1 MTGEL
6 YLEAPLPGMGR
17 RLTGAEGKEMFRNDY
32 FKRKLQNDHE
42 LFIILIITVPIPTDK
57 LGKTLYCTSDIV
69 HRDED
74 GDYQV
79 YGRVNDA
86 IRYRGE
92 LLNLPNIEGAAVSQ
106 DNQPTL

>member
-1 MTGEL
+1 
-6 YLEAPLPGMGR
+6 MGR
-17 RLTGAEGKEMFRNDY
+17 KLTGAEGKEMFRNDY

-42 LFIILIITVPIPTDK
+42 LFIMNFAIPTDK

-69 HRDED
+69 HKDED
-74 GDYQV
+74 GEYQV
-79 YGRVNDA
+79 YARVNDA

-106 DNQPTL
+106 DDQPTL

>member
-1 MTGEL
+1 MC
-6 YLEAPLPGMGR
+6 M
-17 RLTGAEGKEMFRNDY
+17 
-32 FKRKLQNDHE
+32 Q
-42 LFIILIITVPIPTDK
+42 IPTDK
-57 LGKTLYCTSDIV
+57 HGKTLYYTSDIV
-69 HRDED
+69 HKDKD

-106 DNQPTL
+106 I

>member
-1 MTGEL
+1 MC
-6 YLEAPLPGMGR
+6 M
-17 RLTGAEGKEMFRNDY
+17 
-32 FKRKLQNDHE
+32 Q
-42 LFIILIITVPIPTDK
+42 IPTDK
-57 LGKTLYCTSDIV
+57 HGKTLYYTSDIV
-69 HRDED
+69 HKDED

-106 DNQPTL
+106 I